1 MLLQRLSE
9 YADRIGLPP
18 TLYNETP
25 IASIIDLDGGSG
37 RATLISTLNPAN
49 LREKRGIRRLAPQIA
64 RAVGIKPLLLA
75 DNAEYT
81 FGLPRPIKPED
92 TNAEK
97 EVKRLVR
104 VADCHAQYM
113 DILTRCA
120 TVTHEPAV
128 ETVRAFL
135 TSPNSA
141 AQLDLPDDFDR
152 GGLITFRV
160 DGVFPTDLPAVQA
173 FWAAEHDPAS
183 STTQP
188 VKTMQ
193 CLVCGQQRPVLE
205 RLQGKIK
212 GVPGGQTAGTS
223 IISANADAF
232 ESYGLAASLIAP
244 TCASCGEKFTKAL
257 NALIADEQHRFFLG
271 GSVFVFWTRE
281 PTTFSLLDTL
291 NTPDLATVK
300 RLLASLGRGE
310 ETRGVDPNAFY
321 AVSLSGSG
329 GRTVVRDWID
339 TTVGDVQRHVGR
351 WFARQSIVGIAGEE
365 PEPIGL
371 FRLAAATVRD
381 GKDLTPQTARAL
393 LHAAVTG
400 TPLPWDLAAQA
411 IRRNRAEQQIT
422 RTRAALLKLVL
433 TSQQAI
439 EEGTMVQL
447 NPGHPSVAYHCGR
460 LLAVLEE
467 VQRLAIPGIKATVV
481 DKFFGTASSAPVAV
495 FPRILAGA
503 RPHFTKLQR
512 DKPGLHNVLQRRTE
526 EIVASIPG
534 FPSTLPLVE
543 QGLFSLGYYHQRAH
557 DRAESREA
565 AERRKAGK
573 ASREE
578 QELAVV
584 AETAFD
590 STEAN

>member
-25 IASIIDLDGGSG
+25 IAAIIALDAASG
-37 RATLISTLNPAN
+37 AATLIRTVNPADR
-49 LREKRGIRRLAPQIA
+49 REKRGIRRLAPQVA

-81 FGLPRPIKPED
+81 LGLARESSKPE
-92 TNAEK
+92 
-97 EVKRLVR
+97 R
-104 VADCHAQYM
+104 VAACHTAYM
-113 DILTRCA
+113 DILSRCA
-120 TVTHEPAV
+120 QATREPAV
-128 ETVRAFL
+128 EAVRNFL
-135 TSPNSA
+135 ASPDAVEKLN
-141 AQLDLPDDFDR
+141 LPDDFDR
-152 GGLITFRV
+152 GGLITFQV
-160 DGVFPTDLPAVQA
+160 DGTFPIDLRTVQD

-183 STTQP
+183 STIGR
-188 VKTMQ
+188 TMQ
-193 CLVCGQQRPVLE
+193 CIICGQERPVLD

-212 GVPGGQTAGTS
+212 GVPGGQTSGTS

-232 ESYGLAASLIAP
+232 ESYGLEASLIAP
-244 TCASCGEKFTKAL
+244 TCAACGEKFTKAL
-257 NALIADEQHRFFLG
+257 NALIADAQHRFFLG

-281 PTTFSLLDTL
+281 ETTFSPL
-291 NTPDLATVK
+291 NMLTTPDAATVK
-300 RLLASLGRGE
+300 RLLDSLRRGE
-310 ETRGVDPNAFY
+310 ETLGVDPNAFY

-329 GRTVVRDWID
+329 GRAVVRDWID
-339 TTVGDVQRHVGR
+339 TTVGAVQRHLAR
-351 WFARQSIVGIAGEE
+351 WFDRQRIVGSAGEE
-365 PEPIGL
+365 PEPLGI

-381 GKDLTPQTARAL
+381 SKDLTPQTARAL
-393 LHAAVTG
+393 LHAAITG

-422 RTRAALLKLVL
+422 RPRAALLKLVL
-433 TSQQAI
+433 TSQNVIQ
-439 EEGTMVQL
+439 EGAMVQL
-447 NPGHPSVAYHCGR
+447 DEGHPNTAYHCGR
-460 LLAVLEE
+460 LLAVLEQ
-467 VQRLAIPGIKATVV
+467 VQRLAIPGIKATIV

-503 RPHFTKLQR
+503 RPHFAKLQR
-512 DKPGLHNVLQRRTE
+512 DMPGLHNILQRRTE
-526 EIVASIPG
+526 EIVASIPA
-534 FPSTLPLVE
+534 FPATLPLVE

-565 AERRKAGK
+565 AERRRAGK

-578 QELAVV
+578 QELATVTQ
-584 AETAFD
+584 TAFE